1 MSSCSRAAAETVH
14 RVTARVLVNSTRT
27 TNTRRS
33 PNAASF
39 AALFLTTA
47 VVIVDRAE
55 SNSAP
60 AGAASNTGGV
70 DF

>member
-1 MSSCSRAAAETVH
+1 VH

-60 AGAASNTGGV
+60 AGAASNTGGM